1 MKLNEIRGLPPLVT
15 GVFGIEVEVEGK
27 NLPELDN
34 KFWCTHQD
42 GSLRGE
48 SFEYVTKGA
57 VKVEEVRQAIS
68 YLNACFKKRGSE
80 LSLSFRTSVHVHMNV
95 GEMELEKILAIIYL
109 YYLFEEPLVQFCGQE
124 RIGNR
129 FCLRLRDSEEIVNN
143 IKYAFKD
150 NGMNIRRLD
159 QNVMKYAALNLVP
172 MRTYGSI
179 EFRSMRGT
187 VDTDTIV
194 TWTILLNCLRTS
206 EFKTA
211 KEVYEYLDANGV
223 QNLADKVFGEHF
235 KFIAFE
241 GWKNEVERNA
251 SLMIEIPHRISFK
264 EIKKEEIKGLKANKL
279 ILDDAVNRLERAFRI
294 PPRAN
299 GAFIVPAPIL
309 EAGLQP
315 REPIN
320 PQEVDF

>member
-15 GVFGIEVEVEGK
+15 GVFGIEVEVEGR

-34 KFWCTHQD
+34 KFWSTHQD

-57 VKVEEVRQAIS
+57 VKVEEVKQAVS
-68 YLNACFKKRGSE
+68 HLNACFKKRGSE

-95 GEMELEKILAIIYL
+95 GEMELDKILSIIYL

-143 IKYAFKD
+143 IRYAFRD
-150 NGMNIRRLD
+150 GGINIRRLD
-159 QNVMKYAALNLVP
+159 QNAMKYAALNLVP

-194 TWTILLNCLRTS
+194 TWTTLLNCLRTS

-211 KEVYEYLDANGV
+211 KEVYEYLDTEGV

-264 EIKKEEIKGLKANKL
+264 EVKKEAIKGLKLDKL
-279 ILDDAVNRLERAFRI
+279 IIDDAVNRLERAFRI
-294 PPRAN
+294 PPVAHRAFE
-299 GAFIVPAPIL
+299 APAPIPG
-309 EAGLQP
+309 AWLQP
-315 REPIN
+315 VIN
-320 PQEVDF
+320 NEVDL